1 MCGIFGYFA
10 AFGSVPSPPDLLER
24 MAGALHHRG
33 PDEGGLFQEGP
44 IGLGSR
50 RLAIVD
56 LETGRQ
62 PLHNE
67 TGTVRIVCN
76 GEIYN
81 APVLRRELEA
91 RHSFAT
97 HSDVEVLLHLY
108 EERGADFLDGV
119 EGMFAFALWDAARR
133 RLILARDRLGEKP
146 LFYAVQDG
154 TTLFASEL
162 TALRLADW
170 IGTELDPAAL
180 RLYLALGYFPVPY
193 SPWRGVSKLAP
204 GTMAILEEGVWEP
217 RHVTWWSLRPHA
229 IEGASR
235 RGRGD
240 ERAAARAL
248 RETVE
253 RSVTRQLMADVPLGV
268 ALSGGLDSAM
278 IATFAAAHSSEPI
291 RTFTVSFADPSY
303 DESAPAGEMAARLGA
318 EQHVIRAGRPE
329 LMRALDALALRMDEP
344 LGDPAVLPSFPRALR
359 AD

>member
-119 EGMFAFALWDAARR
+119 
-133 RLILARDRLGEKP
+133 
-146 LFYAVQDG
+146 
-154 TTLFASEL
+154 
-162 TALRLADW
+162 
-170 IGTELDPAAL
+170 
-180 RLYLALGYFPVPY
+180 
-193 SPWRGVSKLAP
+193 
-204 GTMAILEEGVWEP
+204 
-217 RHVTWWSLRPHA
+217 
-229 IEGASR
+229 
-235 RGRGD
+235 
-240 ERAAARAL
+240 
-248 RETVE
+248 
-253 RSVTRQLMADVPLGV
+253 
-268 ALSGGLDSAM
+268 
-278 IATFAAAHSSEPI
+278 
-291 RTFTVSFADPSY
+291 
-303 DESAPAGEMAARLGA
+303 
-318 EQHVIRAGRPE
+318 
-329 LMRALDALALRMDEP
+329 
-344 LGDPAVLPSFPRALR
+344 
-359 AD
+359 